1 MNCNIKRIAIKYHV
15 MNELVSVWKIED
27 ESLGLLLQK
36 VLEEEGISSE
46 LKTEQIPWMNGIMKA
61 TRGYWGDLMVL
72 ERDAEQTREI
82 IASYL
87 EQKPSDIG

>member
-1 MNCNIKRIAIKYHV
+1 
-15 MNELVSVWKIED
+15 MNELVRAWKIET

-61 TRGYWGDLMVL
+61 ARGYWGDLLVL
-72 ERDAEQTREI
+72 EKDAEQAGKI
-82 IASYL
+82 IAAYL
-87 EQKPSDIG
+87 EKPSGSA